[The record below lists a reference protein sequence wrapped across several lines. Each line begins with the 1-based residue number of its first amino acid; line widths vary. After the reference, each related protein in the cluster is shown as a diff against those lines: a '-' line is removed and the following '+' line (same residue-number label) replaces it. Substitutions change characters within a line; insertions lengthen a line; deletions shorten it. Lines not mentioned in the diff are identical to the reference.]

1 MKLLILC
8 FILCSL
14 ITFGQEKKQFIG
26 GNINVGYEK
35 NINNWQ
41 ETIGDFFLF
50 QIFDKHISIYL
61 NPEFGIS
68 KSRRLEIGGNVLYGF
83 EKFSNDTTNN
93 FRPEELME
101 FGRAKARQY
110 DQVTVLFADFK
121 GFTKIGVQY
130 EKIKSITKFD
140 PNFQSFFG
148 NLEKD
153 KISLFLMP
161 IVSYSITDALFI
173 NCTLGNISYA
183 RISKWIDD
191 VSLDQSLKTT
201 QIDLEFN
208 FNAAD
213 LLIGI
218 EFRL

>member
-93 FRPEELME
+93 FRPEYQTSQRLGVGI
-101 FGRAKARQY
+101 FTRHL
-110 DQVTVLFADFK
+110 VLKKRNFK